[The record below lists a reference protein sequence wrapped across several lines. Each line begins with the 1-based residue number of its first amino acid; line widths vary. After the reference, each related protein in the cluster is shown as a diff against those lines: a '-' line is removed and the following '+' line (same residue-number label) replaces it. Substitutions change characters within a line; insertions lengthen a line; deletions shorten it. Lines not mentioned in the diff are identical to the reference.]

1 MLRRHLLTVS
11 LWRGKPLRVIAGRT
25 GCLQRIFIK
34 CDREMFKRNECRS
47 SSKADLR
54 TWGSFSWMCPGN
66 GLQMTPSS
74 WIRDN
79 IRSILPRQLLNRLK
93 VLFFDEHFAF
103 HLEIKVCL
111 LEVQCRVFT
120 LMSAMSSI
128 DVCPLF
134 YQVQSQCCHLPG
146 KLWAFHV
153 SVRRS
158 FIEMLLW
165 YLPLLLWYY
174 CAWLANQL
182 RFCMGVKV
190 SYVVW
195 GRGDDKPNNTDKLKT
210 IIKAMWPFPPLH
222 QCHRLIT
229 SMPQLHWCSNL
240 CKSSSKKSTEYIKK
254 T

>member
-1 MLRRHLLTVS
+1 MGKLLMDVS
-11 LWRGKPLRVIAGRT
+11 RKWAT
-25 GCLQRIFIK
+25 NDTF
-34 CDREMFKRNECRS
+34 
-47 SSKADLR
+47 
-54 TWGSFSWMCPGN
+54 
-66 GLQMTPSS
+66 
-74 WIRDN
+74 
-79 IRSILPRQLLNRLK
+79 LLNQRQYQKHLTSTIAQSSK

-153 SVRRS
+153 SVLRS